1 MIKSLEN
8 VLKQF
13 GESMNEEDRSN
24 LKQLLRQL
32 KLEDLLSRQ
41 FKFKHIRDRST
52 VYTAK
57 LKDDLYVISWIE
69 NSEEN
74 SITYSIAKVKE
85 YIEQGIWVLQEGE
98 TNDQ

>member
-8 VLKQF
+8 VLKKF

-24 LKQLLRQL
+24 LKQLLRKL
-32 KLEDLLSRQ
+32 KIEDLEEFR
-41 FKFKHIRDRST
+41 FKHIWDKST
-52 VYTAK
+52 IYTAK

-69 NSEEN
+69 NGKEETV
-74 SITYSIAKVKE
+74 TYSVEKVKE
-85 YIEQGIWVLQEGE
+85 CIEEEKWVLQEGE